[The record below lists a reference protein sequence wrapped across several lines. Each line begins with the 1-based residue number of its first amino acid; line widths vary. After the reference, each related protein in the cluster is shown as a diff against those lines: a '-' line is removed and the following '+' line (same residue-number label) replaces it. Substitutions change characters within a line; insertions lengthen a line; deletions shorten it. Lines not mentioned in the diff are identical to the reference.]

1 MGKRRKENEEK
12 QVKRFELK
20 ITEFDED
27 SFSILWK
34 SKKVPKEVVI
44 TILDPILSKFK
55 DQYRTD
61 LMGDTKPF

>member
-1 MGKRRKENEEK
+1 M
-12 QVKRFELK
+12 KRFELK

-34 SKKVPKEVVI
+34 NKKVPKEVLI
-44 TILDPILSKFK
+44 TMLDSLLSKFK
-55 DQYRTD
+55 EQYRND